1 MEKSKQDDLL
11 YIFNVI
17 DDQGPSLE
25 CMNEVFGQ
33 LGEYNTIKQE
43 NGTRVP
49 CLAACEDQINQI
61 SISMSTLPNA

>member
-1 MEKSKQDDLL
+1 ML
-11 YIFNVI
+11 

-33 LGEYNTIKQE
+33 LGEYNTIKQD

>member
-1 MEKSKQDDLL
+1 MFISFVQSSPHNLL
-11 YIFNVI
+11 

-33 LGEYNTIKQE
+33 LGEFNTIKQD